1 VASGGIAIP
10 AALLIGSVLS
20 SIGNAAGGSAYDLLM
35 GTDTPFHEVRG
46 IGKAGDKGILSNMGD
61 VGSGIAGFIDGIAGL
76 LDRNKEKDPKY
87 TEKVSYKEGLFDPQ
101 LLAQLSSGQKTQLYG
116 MIEDYRPTDV
126 QLPNPP
132 GGVLNSNAAMLS
144 QGYTKRWYKDIWTNE
159 IPGVREAMH
168 FIQMLPDGFKP
179 FTQSPGRF
187 SPTAR
192 AAGGSIT
199 PYMPYLVGERGPE
212 LMIPSNSGYMLPNTG
227 LKALQ
232 APGDLRAAGG
242 AATINASVT
251 INNPVVS
258 DAADID
264 KLAEKISAAQ
274 VRTLRAAGF
283 QRPG

>member
-1 VASGGIAIP
+1 MSGG
-10 AALLIGSVLS
+10 AALLAAPFLGGLLAWA
-20 SIGNAAGGSAYDLLM
+20 GENAAANMYDRM
-35 GTDTPFHEVRG
+35 YGTMTPFHEVRG
-46 IGKAGDKGILSNMGD
+46 IGQEPPQKGIINSVIEAG
-61 VGSGIAGFIDGIAGL
+61 GSVIDLIGSIAGMAKAPIDWNTAKHRTVKGL
-76 LDRNKEKDPKY
+76 INPELRGTGRHTVDDEMFYLNNPEISLDNKKY
-87 TEKVSYKEGLFDPQ
+87 SDVQGQMLKRGQ
-101 LLAQLSSGQKTQLYG
+101 LVEAWIRVYDELKAYEV
-116 MIEDYRPTDV
+116 MPADWRPTSKY
-126 QLPNPP
+126 P
-132 GGVLNSNAAMLS
+132 G
-144 QGYTKRWYKDIWTNE
+144 K
-159 IPGVREAMH
+159 
-168 FIQMLPDGFKP
+168 
-179 FTQSPGRF
+179 F